1 MRKSPYCKAPWLG
14 LMYEGTVGC
23 KPCCE
28 WKGDVFEGTY
38 TEYKSSDYLKDFK
51 QLMYSDEIHPM
62 CIECTNTEARNVA
75 NVSSRRQKYESFP
88 MDINIENPIVRFDYR
103 PGNKCNLM
111 CRMCWE
117 GASSLIADEK
127 GIEVAHLDTSDAY
140 DIDLS
145 QCQKLM
151 ILGGEPSIDLEIRK
165 WIDHIQKFDMYV
177 GITTN
182 ATNASKKW
190 FDKLHSLETNKLEIT
205 LSIDAAGPVGEY
217 QRHKSNW
224 SEIKANVLEYKKHFK
239 NLQIQL
245 TASAIN
251 MPVLDTWWDE
261 MMDFNI
267 PLFFGV
273 VFSPKEYNLD
283 AIPTEYKEYQIAWLK
298 RWIEN
303 YDDKYERTGD
313 VWRRKTEEAKEAISI
328 FEQSKFSYEKNQ
340 MFKSKVAEQDA
351 LRKENI
357 LDLDYRFED
366 IING

>member
-1 MRKSPYCKAPWLG
+1 MRTKPYCKAPWLG
-14 LMYEGTVGC
+14 LAYEGTVGC

-38 TEYKSSDYLKDFK
+38 TDYKDSKYLKDFK
-51 QLMYSDEIHPM
+51 QLMYEDEIHPA
-62 CIECTNTEARNVA
+62 CIECTNTEERNIP
-75 NVSSRRQKYESFP
+75 NVLSRRQKYEGYPADFHS
-88 MDINIENPIVRFDYR
+88 ENKVVRFDYR

-117 GASSLIADEK
+117 GASSLIEEEK
-127 GIEVAHLDTSDAY
+127 GVEVMHLDTSDAY

-145 QCQKLM
+145 NCKKLM

-165 WIDHIQKFDMYV
+165 WIDHIKDLDMYV

-182 ATNASKKW
+182 ATNASDKW
-190 FDKLHSLETNKLEIT
+190 FNKLHSISGKLEIT
-205 LSIDAAGPVGEY
+205 LSVDAAGPVQEY

-224 SEIKANVLEYKKHFK
+224 NEIKQNIWKYKENFK

-245 TASAIN
+245 TATAIN

-261 MMDFNI
+261 LMEFNI

-273 VFSPKEYNLD
+273 VFWPEEYNLD
-283 AIPTEYKEYQIAWLK
+283 AIPDEYKEYQIAWLK

-303 YDDKYERTGD
+303 YDDRHQQTNE
-313 VWRRKTEEAKEAISI
+313 VWRRKTLEAEEAISI
-328 FEQSKFSYEKNQ
+328 LQASKFDYHKYKKFKN
-340 MFKSKVAEQDA
+340 SVAAMDK
-351 LRKENI
+351 LRNQNI
-357 LDLDYRFED
+357 LDLDDRFED
-366 IING
+366 IINE

>member
-1 MRKSPYCKAPWLG
+1 M
-14 LMYEGTVGC
+14 
-23 KPCCE
+23 
-28 WKGDVFEGTY
+28 
-38 TEYKSSDYLKDFK
+38 
-51 QLMYSDEIHPM
+51 
-62 CIECTNTEARNVA
+62 
-75 NVSSRRQKYESFP
+75 
-88 MDINIENPIVRFDYR
+88 
-103 PGNKCNLM
+103 
-111 CRMCWE
+111 
-117 GASSLIADEK
+117 
-127 GIEVAHLDTSDAY
+127 
-140 DIDLS
+140 
-145 QCQKLM
+145 
-151 ILGGEPSIDLEIRK
+151 
-165 WIDHIQKFDMYV
+165 
-177 GITTN
+177 
-182 ATNASKKW
+182 
-190 FDKLHSLETNKLEIT
+190 
-205 LSIDAAGPVGEY
+205 
-217 QRHKSNW
+217 
-224 SEIKANVLEYKKHFK
+224 LEYKKHFK